1 VTDIFY
7 IIKDYAQTITA
18 GGVIAALLISFFSFI
33 SQRRHNNY
41 ERLVEVYKMI
51 NDFEQREAR
60 KSVYT
65 AFRIYM
71 ERYYND
77 GLKIGGKTYFA
88 GKLPECKGKV
98 FLDVFR
104 DPEVLHEMQLKENEL
119 QQDVESVRATFDHI
133 GALFATNVKPKKPLL
148 KALWGTGRICWICL
162 AQNIFIERDK
172 RETEFYM
179 TNFQDFFNE
188 IEKYRNKHK
197 PKLPAVE
204 P

>member
-1 VTDIFY
+1 MTDIFS
-7 IIKDYAQTITA
+7 IINDYAQTITA
-18 GGVIAALLISFFSFI
+18 AGVIAALLISFVGFI
-33 SQRRHNNY
+33 SQRRQNNY
-41 ERLVEVYKMI
+41 ERLVEVLKMI

-65 AFRIYM
+65 AFRIYI

-88 GKLPECKGKV
+88 EKLPAYKGKV

-104 DPEVLHEMQLKENEL
+104 DPEVLSEMQLKENEL
-119 QQDVESVRATFDHI
+119 QQDVEAVRAMFDHI
-133 GALFATNVKPKKPLL
+133 GALFATNTIPKKPLL
-148 KALWGTGRICWICL
+148 KALWGTGRMCWICL

-172 RETEFYM
+172 RETQFYM
-179 TNFQDFFNE
+179 TNFQHFFDE
-188 IEKYRNKHK
+188 IEKYRNNNK
-197 PKLPAVE
+197 PKLPAVT